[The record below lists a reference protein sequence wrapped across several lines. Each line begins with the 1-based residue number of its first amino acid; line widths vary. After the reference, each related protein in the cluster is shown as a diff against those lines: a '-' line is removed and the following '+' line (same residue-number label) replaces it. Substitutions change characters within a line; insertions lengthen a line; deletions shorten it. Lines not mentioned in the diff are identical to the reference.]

1 MKNKQ
6 TLKILRSFYRV
17 VTPEKFHK
25 VRNKLLLI
33 STFAIIY
40 AYESFIEISFTPIY
54 PFPRVTK
61 NQGLLFLTALRNFCR
76 NAMSGTPRFSKGSL
90 PNFASNNEEI
100 N

>member
-6 TLKILRSFYRV
+6 TLKILQSFYRV

-54 PFPRVTK
+54 PFPHVTK